1 MFSYVT
7 LPTVYEMARFL
18 LIFYNSDL
26 LFLQIYWL
34 KFYSEKHHNHHQRNF
49 FFNFLNL
56 TGFGASQSLST
67 LNSIMNLLFSKPEA
81 ISTDVQQISLSVRK
95 NYLWIS
101 GVIWFAV
108 IAESKKNELVWC
120 KDHLNVSKVS
130 VYNVLMSLYVNHSNG
145 KVIIQYTT
153 PIYDTFIWEV
163 TWLKGNEVLKS
174 SQFFFS

>member
-1 MFSYVT
+1 
-7 LPTVYEMARFL
+7 MARFL

-67 LNSIMNLLFSKPEA
+67 LNSIMNLLFSKPESNQYRRTA
-81 ISTDVQQISLSVRK
+81 NFFVCQKKLPLDKWSNLIRSYCRK
-95 NYLWIS
+95 Q
-101 GVIWFAV
+101 
-108 IAESKKNELVWC
+108 KNELFWC

-145 KVIIQYTT
+145 KVIIQYTR

-163 TWLKGNEVLKS
+163 T
-174 SQFFFS
+174 

>member
-1 MFSYVT
+1 MLTTGSKRSHQGKRILLSTNHQKSTKYLYTFVVDISLMKDKMFSYVT

-67 LNSIMNLLFSKPEA
+67 LNSIINLLFSKPESNQYRRTA
-81 ISTDVQQISLSVRK
+81 NFFVCQKKLPLDKWSNLIRSYCRK
-95 NYLWIS
+95 Q
-101 GVIWFAV
+101 
-108 IAESKKNELVWC
+108 KKRVGLV
-120 KDHLNVSKVS
+120 
-130 VYNVLMSLYVNHSNG
+130 
-145 KVIIQYTT
+145 
-153 PIYDTFIWEV
+153 
-163 TWLKGNEVLKS
+163 
-174 SQFFFS
+174 